1 MKSATAH
8 PVVLY
13 IPGLLPKPEPG
24 VHREALLRCLLAGLR
39 RVDEEVGETIASTTG
54 GFDIVSWTY
63 DFYRE
68 HRDIGIDADAIDDV
82 VGQSAASRRDIAE
95 ATSWKRRLSRWIYSL
110 GDRLPF
116 LIPHIANERT
126 ELHLRDL
133 HRYIKDDNGIAE
145 HTRRMLKIP
154 LQAAAEGH
162 HPLLLVAHSMGSVI
176 AYDALWDL
184 SHTGTDTVSVDLL
197 LTMGSP
203 LGQRYMQKRIKG
215 NALTGRD
222 RYPGNIRH
230 WKNLAAAGDLTAI
243 NPHLRDVFGE
253 MLGLGLLE
261 SLEDIE
267 LYNYFRLNGVL
278 NVHAEY
284 GYLANDI
291 TAHTISEWWRRND
304 SRMSGTSSSRQDS
317 A

>member
-1 MKSATAH
+1 VSGAAH
-8 PVVLY
+8 PIVLY
-13 IPGLLPKPEPG
+13 VPGLLPKPEPG
-24 VHREALLRCLLAGLR
+24 VHREALLRCLTAGMR
-39 RVDEEVGETIASTTG
+39 RVDASVADAFAATSG

-68 HRDIGIDADAIDDV
+68 HRDISIDHEAIENAIN
-82 VGQSAASRRDIAE
+82 QPSANRRDIAA
-95 ATSWKRRLSRWIYSL
+95 ATSWKRRLSLWIYSL

-133 HRYIKDDNGIAE
+133 HRYVSDDNGIAE

-154 LQAAAEGH
+154 LRAAAEAGR
-162 HPLLLVAHSMGSVI
+162 PVLLVAHSMGSVI
-176 AYDALWDL
+176 AYDTLWEM
-184 SHTGTDTVSVDLL
+184 SHNAIDHVHVDLF

-222 RYPGNIRH
+222 RYPGNIRC
-230 WKNLAAAGDLTAI
+230 WKNFSAVGDMTAI
-243 NPHLRDVFGE
+243 DPRLQNDFAE
-253 MLGLGLLE
+253 MLELGLLE
-261 SLEDIE
+261 SFEDTE
-267 LYNYFRLNGVL
+267 LYNHFRLDGVL

-284 GYLANDI
+284 GYLVNQT
-291 TAHTISEWWRRND
+291 TARVVTDWWRRHD
-304 SRMSGTSSSRQDS
+304 DVGVSSV
-317 A
+317 